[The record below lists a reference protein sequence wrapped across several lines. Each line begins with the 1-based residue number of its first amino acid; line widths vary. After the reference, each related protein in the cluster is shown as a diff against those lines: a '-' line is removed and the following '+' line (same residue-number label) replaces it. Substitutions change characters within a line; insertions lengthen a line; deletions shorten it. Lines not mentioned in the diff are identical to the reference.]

1 MAARLRLREARLK
14 YGAKQAEVAPI
25 LGVSVSSY
33 SMMESGT
40 RTTSGDKIAK
50 LARFYG
56 CSADEL
62 LGTGAWEA
70 HDMQL
75 ARALNEYIAEL
86 GMRQVD
92 VCRKSGLS
100 DAHVSQLFSGKIR
113 DPKVSVV
120 RKVAQAMGISV
131 DDLLDRA
138 ESYRE

>member
-14 YGAKQAEVAPI
+14 YGAKQAEVASI

-50 LARFYG
+50 LTRFYG

-120 RKVAQAMGISV
+120 RKVTQAMGISV